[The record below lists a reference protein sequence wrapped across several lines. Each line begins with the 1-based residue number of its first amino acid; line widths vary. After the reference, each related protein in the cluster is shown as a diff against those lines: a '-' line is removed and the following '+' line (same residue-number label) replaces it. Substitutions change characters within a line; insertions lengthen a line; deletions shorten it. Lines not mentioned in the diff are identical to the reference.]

1 MNVELVFATHA
12 ACQISFFTGLQVL
25 YCEENSPTI
34 DSPNGIA
41 SARVAHN
48 LHKGHA

>member
-12 ACQISFFTGLQVL
+12 ACQISFFTGLQML
-25 YCEENSPTI
+25 YCEENSPKI

-41 SARVAHN
+41 SVMVAHN
-48 LHKGHA
+48 LH